1 MQEEEPAEPAAVP
14 SGQAVQ
20 VACPLV
26 SWNFPIAQ
34 SVQVMAPEAEYLPVS
49 HSSQE
54 EDAVESW
61 LLPGSQELHEDAPE
75 REYSPRSQEMHM
87 VAFAALHF
95 PAVQSLQMPLA
106 WA

>member
-1 MQEEEPAEPAAVP
+1 MVGVEQHHDDLLSEFADFAVIQP
-14 SGQAVQ
+14 
-20 VACPLV
+20 P
-26 SWNFPIAQ
+26 
-34 SVQVMAPEAEYLPVS
+34 
-49 HSSQE
+49 QE

-61 LLPGSQELHEDAPE
+61 LLPGSQELHEDAAE